1 MKVLQILP
9 ELNIGGVETGAVD
22 LCKFLEEQGIPSAVV
37 SAGGDLV
44 GEIER
49 FNTRHYLLPVN
60 KKSLCSMV
68 YCIRKIHRII
78 KSEEITVVHARSRV
92 PFWIGFFATRNTG
105 AAFCAT
111 MHGCYSANMSSRVIR
126 WIQCIICPS
135 DFAAHYFNRRLSIPF
150 QKITVIPRWVD
161 LERFSFLPYEQRSK
175 IDFTVCY
182 IGRLT
187 PAKGIEYLL
196 RSLVKVKRVV
206 PRIRLKLVGDSR
218 KKRYIKRLKDTV
230 ERYGLRS
237 TVDWVGSVRDIQT
250 VLHGAH
256 VTVMPSVG
264 YESFGRVIIE
274 AQACGS
280 IIIATNT
287 GAQEEIIR
295 DGMNGFVVIPRD
307 SEGIADRIIKILT
320 NPETSKAIAREARRS
335 VEEKYVLKK
344 IGPRI
349 IDLYREIQEVAHIA
363 VIKLS
368 SLGDVV
374 LAIPTVRALKK
385 HFPRCRLSVLVQ
397 RRFMKVLEGIE
408 SIDELIPYDN
418 QKKGIGYPWS
428 AASLLR
434 QKSFDYLVDLQN
446 NYLSHFLGFLSFARV
461 RIGYNRKWGFLLHKK
476 AAYRRG
482 ENTDPLASQQK
493 ILTLIGVQLSAED
506 FRLSLLPEWER
517 SAGAFLTQ
525 QGIKNDAAMLIG
537 IHVSASAA
545 WDSKNWPVVHIRKL
559 IALLIK
565 DTAYTVVLSGD
576 AQSVERSHLITE
588 GTVSERLINLCG
600 KTTLP
605 HFMCVVKRC
614 AVFICPDTAALHI
627 ATALGT
633 PVIGLFGPTDPLR
646 HCVKKENVFVVSR
659 KLDCAY
665 CYKRKCLRS
674 REKDRGNESLCMKK
688 ISPHEIASM
697 VTDIIRTTDC
707 SVT

>member
-1 MKVLQILP
+1 MKVLQIVP
-9 ELNIGGVETGAVD
+9 ELNIGGVETGTVD
-22 LCKFLEEQGIPSAVV
+22 LCKFLEKQGIPSIVV
-37 SAGGDLV
+37 SAGGELV
-44 GEIER
+44 CEIER
-49 FNTRHYLLPVN
+49 FNTKHYLLPVN
-60 KKSLCSMV
+60 KKSLFSMA
-68 YCIRKIHRII
+68 YCIRKLRHII
-78 KSEEITVVHARSRV
+78 ESEGITVVHARSRV

-111 MHGCYSANMSSRVIR
+111 MHGCYSANMFSRVIR
-126 WIQCIICPS
+126 WIPFIICPS

-150 QKITVIPRWVD
+150 QKIKVIPRWVD

-175 IDFTVCY
+175 TDFTVCY

-206 PRIRLKLVGDSR
+206 PRIRLKLAGDSR
-218 KKRYIKRLKDTV
+218 KKRHIKRLKETV

-237 TVDWVGSVRDIQT
+237 TVDWAGNVRDIQA

-295 DGMNGFVVIPRD
+295 DGINGFTVIPRD
-307 SEGIADRIIKILT
+307 SESIANRIIKILT
-320 NPETSKAIAREARRS
+320 NPEASKTIAREARRN
-335 VEEKYVLKK
+335 VEEKYVLNK

-349 IDLYREIQEVAHIA
+349 IDVYREVQESVHIA

-374 LAIPTVRALKK
+374 LAIPALRALKK

-408 SIDELIPYDN
+408 GIDALIPYDSR
-418 QKKGIGYPWS
+418 KRGMIYPW
-428 AASLLR
+428 ATACLLR

-461 RIGYNRKWGFLLHKK
+461 RIGYHRKGGFLLHRT

-482 ENTDPLASQQK
+482 ESIDPLSSQQK
-493 ILTLIGVQLSAED
+493 ILDLIGVKLSADD

-517 SAGAFLTQ
+517 SAEIFFTQ
-525 QGIKNDAAMLIG
+525 QGIKNGDMLIG
-537 IHVSASAA
+537 IQVGASAA
-545 WDSKNWPVVHIRKL
+545 WRSKNWPVAHIRKL
-559 IALLIK
+559 ITLLLR
-565 DTAYTVVLSGD
+565 DTGYTVVLSGD
-576 AQSVERSHLITE
+576 AQSVEQSRLIAE
-588 GTVSERLINLCG
+588 GMSSERLIDLCG

-605 HFMCVVKRC
+605 QFMCLVKRC
-614 AVFICPDTAALHI
+614 AAFVCPDTAALHI
-627 ATALGT
+627 AGALGT

-646 HCVKKENVFVVSR
+646 HGVKKENIFVVNR

-665 CYKRKCLRS
+665 CYRRKCLRS
-674 REKDRGNESLCMKK
+674 GKGRGDESLCLKR
-688 ISPHEIASM
+688 ISPHEIANM
-697 VTDIIRTTDC
+697 ITDIIRTTDR